1 MDAVSKRSYQK
12 LFFKLTFDAIPQIWH
27 FPKNVW
33 NTKCLKNY
41 DICLGKNST
50 YILTK
55 KCIVKKQRSLCAFA
69 CEVHLSITHWPLYL
83 PFHLQLEKLKCF
95 WRLLLKPQ
103 NFSFWKGGTLFFP
116 FEVELGQSTEYLN
129 FGPNLIINQVEGGR
143 GATFMKNGIYE
154 QISWDNKAPSK
165 YRHNMGC
172 KNFKLGLSTDLGVYF
187 TYHSHCCPPLEY
199 SHLLPWLLTWQP
211 FSQVDPVRF
220 RLCS

>member
-1 MDAVSKRSYQK
+1 MCFCLWGAPFYHTLTIIFAVSSAARE
-12 LFFKLTFDAIPQIWH
+12 T
-27 FPKNVW
+27 
-33 NTKCLKNY
+33 
-41 DICLGKNST
+41 
-50 YILTK
+50 
-55 KCIVKKQRSLCAFA
+55 
-69 CEVHLSITHWPLYL
+69 EM
-83 PFHLQLEKLKCF
+83 
-95 WRLLLKPQ
+95 LLKASFETTL
-103 NFSFWKGGTLFFP
+103 FSFWKGGTLFFP

-165 YRHNMGC
+165 YRHNIGC